1 MKSIQKMPEG
11 TYPDPYVKTY
21 LIPDLQRLTKRK
33 TKVQHKTVNPTYNE
47 MVSFYLFHAINTR
60 T

>member
-1 MKSIQKMPEG
+1 MPEG

-47 MVSFYLFHAINTR
+47 MVGFYLYNDINTE